1 MISSVQ
7 SRYRKGSP
15 MSKEEKLRWEGFVEK
30 AGFEPRVKERWMLRV
45 AMMTKMDWQVN
56 EEELEPRRR

>member
-1 MISSVQ
+1 MSTISSVQ

-45 AMMTKMDWQVN
+45 AMMTKMD
-56 EEELEPRRR
+56 